1 MSSTRTGGSI
11 DIMFIRIIRE
21 NLLKESDKYLLADYP
36 ISQEN
41 LILIKKYRQD
51 LRDYI
56 GTLNKDM
63 EEMPELPQFPLLT

>member
-1 MSSTRTGGSI
+1 MI

>member
-1 MSSTRTGGSI
+1 ML
-11 DIMFIRIIRE
+11 DINFIRCIRE

-41 LILIKKYRQD
+41 LILIKQYRQD

-63 EEMPELPQFPLLT
+63 EEMPELPKFPQFVL